1 MITEEIK
8 IKTKTVSGFG
18 RDSLAR
24 KFAELGFTNG
34 VEIGICHGTYS
45 KILCEA
51 NPKLKL
57 KSIDPYTVVYEDK
70 RTIRIGK
77 EGQEN
82 LFKEASKL
90 LKPYNCEIIR
100 KTSIEA
106 VFDFPYN
113 SIDFVY
119 IDGSHEFDYVME
131 DIIEWGR
138 RVKKGGIISGHD
150 YNKTYKEQV
159 VRAVN
164 NYAYT
169 HNVKKIYLTNNNTP
183 SWWFKKVW

>member
-1 MITEEIK
+1 MVTEKIEIR
-8 IKTKTVSGFG
+8 TKRVNYG
-18 RDSLAR
+18 RNSLAK

-34 VEIGICHGTYS
+34 VEIGVCHGTYS
-45 KILCEA
+45 KVLCKN

-57 KSIDPYTVVYEDK
+57 KSIDPYTPVYEDS
-70 RTIRIGK
+70 RTIKLGIK
-77 EGQEN
+77 NQEN

-90 LKPYNCEIIR
+90 LAPYNCEIVR
-100 KTSIEA
+100 ELSMKA
-106 VFDFPYN
+106 VLDFPYE

-119 IDGSHEFDYVME
+119 IDGSHKFDYVME

-138 RVKKGGIISGHD
+138 RVKKGGIIAGHD
-150 YNKTYKEQV
+150 YNKTFKDV

-169 HNVKKIYLTNNNTP
+169 HKVKVIYLTNNNTP